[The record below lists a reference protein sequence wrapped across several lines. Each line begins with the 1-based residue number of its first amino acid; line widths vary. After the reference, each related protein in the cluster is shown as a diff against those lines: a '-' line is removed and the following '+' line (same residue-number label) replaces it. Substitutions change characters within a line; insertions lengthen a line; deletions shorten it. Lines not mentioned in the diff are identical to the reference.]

1 VAIVFETLSGGLG
14 VAIIAA
20 ALLVTVALEVIDQLA
35 APVTSGTGDDGRPR
49 GRSLVRGL
57 HVALVVLALAAL
69 AATAVRIFV
78 VVR

>member
-1 VAIVFETLSGGLG
+1 MFDTLSGGLG

-20 ALLVTVALEVIDQLA
+20 ALLVTVALEVLDQLA
-35 APVTSGTGDDGRPR
+35 APVTSRTGDDGRSR
-49 GRSLVRGL
+49 RRSLVRGL

-69 AATAVRIFV
+69 AATAVRILV